1 MTSNSVG
8 IIGSG
13 AWGCALAHAF
23 SIAGNEVML
32 WGRSAGTIN
41 DINESHENKIYL
53 KGLKLD
59 NDIVATTNLQSVC
72 EKDILVLAVPT
83 QQVRDVSRTIQQYV
97 KSNKPVISSA
107 KGFELKTG
115 QLI

>member
-32 WGRSAGTIN
+32 WGRSAEAIN

-59 NDIVATTNLQSVC
+59 NDIVATTNLKSVC

-83 QQVRDVSRTIQQYV
+83 QQVRDVSRTIQQYL
-97 KSNKPVISSA
+97 KSNKPVTVSYTHLTLPTI
-107 KGFELKTG
+107 L
-115 QLI
+115 LV